1 VPHRL
6 SRRRVADSVISV
18 YQAVVTVTFPPTA
31 CVLRTLDLSSN
42 LLTGT
47 IPPSLGN
54 VTTLTSLSLGRNK
67 LVGDLPLALFD
78 LSNLELLDLSWPSSA
93 VTTLVLT
100 GTLPSTISNLNK
112 LT

>member
-1 VPHRL
+1 M
-6 SRRRVADSVISV
+6 SRRHVADSVISV
-18 YQAVVTVTFPPTA
+18 YHAVVPVTFPPTA

-54 VTTLTSLSLGRNK
+54 VTTLTSLSLGGNK

-78 LSNLELLDLSWPSSA
+78 LSNLELLDLLWPSA
-93 VTTLVLT
+93 AALTLT